1 MIRLLR
7 ANGLSSSFATQS
19 PAKAD
24 MPDSPSDVAEGPE
37 GDIPR
42 KIVGQNPAGW
52 AERRLN
58 IKAAL
63 GQ

>member
-1 MIRLLR
+1 MAATESANIMSRNCRLFQQNR
-7 ANGLSSSFATQS
+7 
-19 PAKAD
+19 
-24 MPDSPSDVAEGPE
+24 PE